1 MEPTAP
7 LAAELLDICL
17 QLVVHRY
24 ITTGNYFGT
33 QLTPFCLSE
42 PQSPPMR
49 DLSTKH
55 QVPDMI
61 YSSIAFYR
69 VVPFGCVFAADRAI
83 PSRGFHLY
91 VVLLLQRS
99 LNIIDVNR
107 SEGELLGATS
117 F

>member
-49 DLSTKH
+49 DLSTKD
-55 QVPDMI
+55 QSARYDILVN
-61 YSSIAFYR
+61 SFL
-69 VVPFGCVFAADRAI
+69 
-83 PSRGFHLY
+83 PSRTFWVRICSG
-91 VVLLLQRS
+91 
-99 LNIIDVNR
+99 
-107 SEGELLGATS
+107 
-117 F
+117 